1 MCDKDTILK
10 EGAGRTGACLRP
22 LPVRICGVCIP
33 YAAVG
38 IGLYV
43 FGSAWIAAGLYY
55 GGAIIYIA
63 ATGRKELMAGSAA
76 WAGSAP
82 ILRTRD
88 RGLAIVAYGV
98 FALAGVA
105 LFYLWPVAVRSDVDL
120 AGFLEA
126 MGLGGRRFLVFAV
139 VFCLLNPVVEEVFW
153 RGCLKDDRRR
163 VSWIDAAFAGYHVPV
178 LVMVI
183 NVGVSAVAFAI
194 LCTTSWYLRR
204 LRHKSG
210 GLGLGWAAHFL
221 ADVSI
226 MTAAWVLLN

>member
-1 MCDKDTILK
+1 MFDKDTNLK
-10 EGAGRTGACLRP
+10 KDAGKTGACLTP
-22 LPVRICGVCIP
+22 LPVRICGMRIP

-38 IGLYV
+38 IGLYL
-43 FGSAWIAAGLYY
+43 FSSAWITVGLYY

-63 ATGRKELMAGSAA
+63 VTGRKELMAGSA
-76 WAGSAP
+76 P
-82 ILRTRD
+82 ILGARD
-88 RGLAIVAYGV
+88 RGLAIVTCGV

-105 LFYLWPVAVRSDVDL
+105 LYYLWPVAVRANVDL

-126 MGLGGRRFLVFAV
+126 MGLGGRRLAVFAV
-139 VFCLLNPVVEEVFW
+139 VFCPLNPVVEEVFW

-163 VSWIDAAFAGYHVPV
+163 VTWIDAAFAGYHMPV

-183 NVGVSAVAFAI
+183 NVWVSAVAFVI
-194 LCTTSWYLRR
+194 LCAASWCLRR

-210 GLGLGWAAHFL
+210 SLGLGWVAHFL

-226 MTAAWVLLN
+226 MTAALVLLK